1 MQKKLKHLLDASSK
15 IFSEIDDASGSNN
28 GSTRTVTRVNY
39 FMSYLCQTI
48 LRCLFITVLIA

>member
-1 MQKKLKHLLDASSK
+1 VQKKLKHLLDASSK

-39 FMSYLCQTI
+39 FMSYLC
-48 LRCLFITVLIA
+48 